1 MTIRQDHLAPNE
13 NQMQGMDVYDP
24 RLLSMDNDSI
34 VNNVPDKKIDER
46 FLQLCNKY
54 PFVNISPKLFQSQI
68 FLSAGIAKD
77 FIIPDGTLLIR
88 FCAVADS
95 YVSFY
100 NVCPAPSTIA
110 DKIGSGAIMLP
121 AKTLSPLYYIDAVR
135 TLSFYSATLTTVCIE
150 YGE

>member
-1 MTIRQDHLAPNE
+1 MMRPHYLSPNE
-13 NQMQGMDVYDP
+13 NYIEGLDFKDP

-54 PFVNISPKLFQSQI
+54 PFVNISPKLYQSQI
-68 FLSAGIAKD
+68 FLPAGIPKD
-77 FIIPDGTLLIR
+77 FFIPDGTLLIR

-100 NVCPAPSTIA
+100 NACPQPSTVA
-110 DKIGSGAIMLP
+110 DKAGNGAIMLP
-121 AKTLSPLYYIDAVR
+121 AKTLSPLYYIEGVR
-135 TLSFYSATLTTVCIE
+135 SLSFYCATLTTVCIE